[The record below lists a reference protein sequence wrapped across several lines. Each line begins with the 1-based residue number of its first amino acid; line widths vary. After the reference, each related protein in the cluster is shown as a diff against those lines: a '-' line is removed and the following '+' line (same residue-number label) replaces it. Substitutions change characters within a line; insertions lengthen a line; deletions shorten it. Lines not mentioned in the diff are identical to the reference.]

1 MFVSYRELFVSTMLW
16 IKIVTCFGST
26 KGQLIS
32 KCLFEKI
39 VWTKI
44 PTKNLTISALA
55 HNLGARAEIVK
66 FFRWYFGRNDDTQ
79 KTF

>member
-1 MFVSYRELFVSTMLW
+1 VR
-16 IKIVTCFGST
+16 T

-32 KCLFEKI
+32 KCLFGVI
-39 VWTKI
+39 VLTNI

-79 KTF
+79 DILKLTDLYTAGMSLIRPSFSFK